1 MVAGLQYELS
11 GQSVLVT
18 GGTRGI
24 GLEIAQRFL
33 VAGARILITGTR
45 AQSFQK
51 LEATHPGLFSAA
63 EFIEVDFLD
72 PVSTTRFLEGISRLG
87 RIDVLINNAGI
98 NRLNPVTDV
107 RNEDLDDVLAVNL
120 KAPTLLIREVG
131 KLMKESGYGRIVN
144 IGSIWGVISKAKR
157 ALYSVTKHGIHGLT
171 IAAALDLGRHGVLVN
186 TVSPGFVRTELT
198 ESILSPLE
206 IRELAEQVPIG
217 RFAEPADIAQVVLFL
232 ASPSNTYLT
241 AQNVVVDGGF
251 TNV

>member
-1 MVAGLQYELS
+1 MVASLQYELS
-11 GQSVLVT
+11 GQAVLVT

-33 VAGARILITGTR
+33 LAGARVLITGTG
-45 AQSFQK
+45 AASFQK
-51 LEATHPGLFSAA
+51 LETTHPELFSAA
-63 EFIEVDFLD
+63 NFFEVDFRD
-72 PVSTTRFLEGISRLG
+72 PVATDRFLEGISRLG

-107 RNEDLDDVLAVNL
+107 RNEDLDDLLAVNL
-120 KAPTLLIREVG
+120 KAPILLIREVG
-131 KLMKESGYGRIVN
+131 RLMKESGYGRIVN

-171 IAAALDLGRHGVLVN
+171 VAAAIDLARYGVLVN

-198 ESILSPLE
+198 ESILSASE

-232 ASPSNTYLT
+232 ASPWNTYLT